1 MRIVGLSGS
10 LSRVSRTT
18 SLVQDMVCRL
28 ATQLGPAQTRLV
40 EVAALAPAL
49 AGTLHPRD
57 ALPALYN
64 AFAALRATDVL
75 VVGTPVQK
83 GSYTGLLKH
92 FLDLLDPDDLAGK
105 IVVLAATGA
114 AADPLSIIDHQ
125 LRPLFAY
132 FGTHTVPTGLFARD
146 SDFRADADGG
156 FELSATPLLAQADR
170 IGEEVARLTRGALTS
185 VPAVA

>member
-10 LSRVSRTT
+10 LSRASRTT
-18 SLVQDMVCRL
+18 SLVEDMVCRL
-28 ATQLGPAQTRLV
+28 AIQLGPAQTRLV

-64 AFAALRATDVL
+64 AFAALRTADVL

-105 IVVLAATGA
+105 VVVLAATGA
-114 AADPLSIIDHQ
+114 AGDQLPVIDHQ
-125 LRPLFAY
+125 LRPLFSY

-146 SDFRADADGG
+146 GDFQLGGDGG
-156 FELSATPLLAQADR
+156 FELTAAGPRAQADR
-170 IGEEVARLTRGALTS
+170 IAEEVARLTRGALS
-185 VPAVA
+185 GAVAVA

>member
-10 LSRVSRTT
+10 LSRQSRITT
-18 SLVQDMVCRL
+18 LVEDMVCRL
-28 ATQLGPAQTRLV
+28 AAQLGPAQTRLV

-64 AFAALRATDVL
+64 AFAALRTADIL

-105 IVVLAATGA
+105 TVVLAATGA

-132 FGTHTVPTGLFARD
+132 FGTHTVPTGLFVRD
-146 SDFRADADGG
+146 GDFQVDVDGSYV
-156 FELSATPLLAQADR
+156 LSSAALLAQADR
-170 IGEEVARLTRGALTS
+170 IADEVARLTRGTLAG
-185 VPAVA
+185 VPVVA

>member
-10 LSRVSRTT
+10 LSRHSRTT
-18 SLVQDMVCRL
+18 TLVEDMVCRL

-64 AFAALRATDVL
+64 AFAALRTADIL

-105 IVVLAATGA
+105 TVVLAATGSA
-114 AADPLSIIDHQ
+114 GDPLSIIDHQ
-125 LRPLFAY
+125 LRPLLAY

-146 SDFRADADGG
+146 ADFQTDADGSFG
-156 FELSATPLLAQADR
+156 LSSTALLAQADR
-170 IGEEVARLTRGALTS
+170 IADEVARLTRGALAN
-185 VPAVA
+185 VPVVA

>member
-10 LSRVSRTT
+10 LSRISRAT
-18 SLVQDMVCRL
+18 SLVDDMVCRL
-28 ATQLGPAQTRLV
+28 ATQLGAAQTRLV

-64 AFAALRATDVL
+64 AFAALRTADVL

-92 FLDLLDPDDLAGK
+92 FLDLLDPDDLSGK
-105 IVVLAATGA
+105 VVVLAATGA

-146 SDFRADADGG
+146 SDFRSDADGG
-156 FELSATPLLAQADR
+156 FALSSTALLVQADR
-170 IGEEVARLTRGALTS
+170 IAEEVARLTRGTLTG
-185 VPAVA
+185 VTVVA